1 MDLILKLCVT
11 SGRSPDFTVNGIIL
25 VVLEDKNQNLMDFE
39 FDLWCFVVSP
49 GSLVKGQGKWSD
61 WKQNLEFCGSL

>member
-11 SGRSPDFTVNGIIL
+11 SGRSPYFTVNGIIL

-49 GSLVKGQGKWSD
+49 GSLVKGQG
-61 WKQNLEFCGSL
+61 E